1 MVSEKEYN
9 FNLNE
14 SVKIKKKINIIYI
27 CYIIF
32 IIFLIFY
39 TVLVSISDINIVYKD
54 ITNPM
59 EYYLYGGVF
68 LLSTIV
74 CIITIINLSKKRSK
88 HRSQIKEFHDS
99 LKQYLVK

>member
-9 FNLNE
+9 FHLNE
-14 SVKIKKKINIIYI
+14 SVKLKKKINIIYI

-39 TVLVSISDINIVYKD
+39 TVWVSISDITIVYKD

-59 EYYLYGGVF
+59 EYYLYRGLF

-74 CIITIINLSKKRSK
+74 CITTIAVLSKKRSEYREEIK
-88 HRSQIKEFHDS
+88 TFHNSLKEFLD
-99 LKQYLVK
+99 K